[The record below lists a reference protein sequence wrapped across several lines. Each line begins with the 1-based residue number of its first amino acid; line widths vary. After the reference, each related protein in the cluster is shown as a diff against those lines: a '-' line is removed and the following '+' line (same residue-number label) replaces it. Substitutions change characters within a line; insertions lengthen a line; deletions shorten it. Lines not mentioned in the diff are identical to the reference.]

1 MFQRLV
7 RTNHPSALTLIF
19 IDLQGI
25 LFVLARKPYDIG
37 DLVNIDDVTAQS
49 NIFGGESSWI
59 IEKVDL
65 FTTTARL
72 GATRELATF
81 SNGSLS
87 TMRIKNLN
95 RSDKPNVFLNLK
107 FSLDSTQQQ
116 RQMFKKRLTAFV
128 KERPR
133 EWIKMVDFR
142 STRVEADLGF
152 VEYVIILQ
160 HREKWQNLG
169 AILTSRGDVFN
180 FAVELQKVLHMKYK
194 APHVP
199 IDIRRVETESS
210 GRSHNDSCEIDFLD
224 ESKKE
229 R

>member
-1 MFQRLV
+1 M
-7 RTNHPSALTLIF
+7 
-19 IDLQGI
+19 
-25 LFVLARKPYDIG
+25 LARKPYDIG
-37 DLVNIDDVTAQS
+37 DMVNIDDVIAQS
-49 NIFGGESSWI
+49 NTFGGESCWV

-72 GATRELATF
+72 AATRELATF

-87 TMRIKNLN
+87 MMRIKNMN

-107 FSLDSTQQQ
+107 FSLDTTLQQ
-116 RQMFKKRLTAFV
+116 RQLFKRRMTAFV

-133 EWIKMVDFR
+133 EWIRLVDFR
-142 STRVEADLGF
+142 STRVETDLGF
-152 VEYVIILQ
+152 VEYVLILQ

-169 AILTSRGDVFN
+169 AILTSRGEVFN
-180 FAVELQKVLHMKYK
+180 YAVELQKALHMKYR
-194 APHVP
+194 APRVP

-210 GRSHNDSCEIDFLD
+210 GQSQNGSAEMEYFD